1 MGGNYMKKI
10 ILLLIAVM
18 ATATSVIAAPHAV
31 VDTTQVA
38 KQAKKALKLM
48 KKDNE
53 KDWQK
58 GFAMY
63 RDAAYKGL
71 RSAQRDL
78 LNFYMSQTPRAEDE
92 AIELATMLA
101 DEGEADYQYLVG
113 YYYIMV
119 DSVAKA
125 PRNAVLGAHY
135 LKAAADNGNIKA
147 MVLYGA
153 CLIEGRVCITDFDA
167 AEHYFLIA
175 ANKDD
180 DAAMEML
187 GEIYYFEKYG
197 RVNLE
202 KCFKYTMMAAERGNA
217 NAIFNLGC
225 LYMNGE
231 GVTKNLDEAIYWFT
245 KSSGLGNAGA
255 KNNLAL
261 VMEEKNGKSDDALF
275 LLRKSADAGDA
286 QAQCNLGMK
295 YLSGKGVIK
304 NEVKAFSLFRSSAE
318 QGCAEGQREHGLV
331 YLAGIGTVKDPALG
345 FKWLEKAA
353 LQNDSTACVYLASCY
368 FFGEGT
374 EKDDDM
380 GLVYV
385 KKAVDMGAASGLYT
399 LGNCYLSGLGVAK
412 SEETGFRYI
421 KQAADM
427 CYVAACEVLLY
438 FYISGIGTMKDARL
452 AITYGKRALE
462 LGSEKKG
469 AIYYNI
475 SYAYGDADKKSR
487 NEYLLKAVDLG
498 LPEALINYGIFLYYG
513 DGMSVNEKKAKECF
527 RRCAQQS
534 DNPGVSAKAILKEIG
549 N

>member
-1 MGGNYMKKI
+1 MKKVISLVIAI
-10 ILLLIAVM
+10 I
-18 ATATSVIAAPHAV
+18 TSVSSAIAAPQV
-31 VDTTQVA
+31 VADTTQVA

-71 RSAQRDL
+71 RSAQREL
-78 LNFYMSQTPRAEDE
+78 VYFYMSQTPRAEDD
-92 AIELATMLA
+92 AIEFATMLA
-101 DEGEADYQYLVG
+101 DEGEVEYQYLVG
-113 YYYIMV
+113 YYYTIV
-119 DSVAKA
+119 DSAATA

-135 LKAAADNGNIKA
+135 LKIAADNGSVKA
-147 MVLYGA
+147 SALYGM
-153 CLIEGRVCITDFDA
+153 CLIEGRGCISDFDA

-187 GEIYYFEKYG
+187 GEMYYFEKYG

-202 KCFKYTMMAAERGNA
+202 KCFKYTMMAAERGNGD
-217 NAIFNLGC
+217 AIFNIGC

-275 LLRKSADAGDA
+275 LLRKSADEGDA
-286 QAQCNLGMK
+286 MAQYNLGIS
-295 YLSGKGVIK
+295 YLSGDGVIK
-304 NEVKAFSLFRSSAE
+304 NEEKAFSLFRKSAE
-318 QGCAEGQREHGLV
+318 QGCAEGQRELGRA
-331 YLAGIGTVKDPALG
+331 YLDGIGTTADSALG
-345 FKWLEKAA
+345 LKWLEKAV

-368 FFGEGT
+368 FSGNGT
-374 EKDDDM
+374 DKDDDM
-380 GLVYV
+380 GFVYV
-385 KKAVDMGAASGLYT
+385 KKAADMGSALGLYAM
-399 LGNCYLSGLGVAK
+399 GSSYLSGLGVAK

-427 CYVAACEVLLY
+427 CNIAACEELIYLY
-438 FYISGIGTMKDARL
+438 LSGIGTMKNANL
-452 AITYGKRALE
+452 AINYGKRALE
-462 LGSEKKG
+462 LGSENKG

-475 SYAYGDADKKSR
+475 SFAYGDADKKTR
-487 NEYLLKAVDLG
+487 NEYLRKSAELG
-498 LPEALINYGIFLYYG
+498 FPDALINYGLYLFYG
-513 DGMSVNEKKAKECF
+513 DGMPKNEKKAKEYF
-527 RRCAQQS
+527 RKCAQQS
-534 DNPGVSAKAILKEIG
+534 DNPEASAEAKEIMKEIW
-549 N
+549 NK